1 MFLNVQVQKENEVD
15 MGRIQTALSFLLYG
29 KLGWWM
35 LHGSVLMLLEA

>member
-15 MGRIQTALSFLLYG
+15 RDRIQSFLLYG
-29 KLGWWM
+29 TRGWWM